1 MARRNRFSNV
11 VLIALHKIML
21 AYPLNYP
28 WSRQCYSSSAV
39 VISGKAPR
47 YDCAERRIAVYIY
60 NMIRVMST
68 VLISE
73 NYSSLLILSLS
84 PT

>member
-28 WSRQCYSSSAV
+28 WSQQCSSAV

-73 NYSSLLILSLS
+73 NYSSLLILS
-84 PT
+84 

>member
-28 WSRQCYSSSAV
+28 WSQQCYSSSAV

-47 YDCAERRIAVYIY
+47 YNCAERRIAVYIY
-60 NMIRVMST
+60 IYIMIRVMST

-73 NYSSLLILSLS
+73 NYSSLLILS
-84 PT
+84 

>member
-1 MARRNRFSNV
+1 MARKNRFSNV

-28 WSRQCYSSSAV
+28 WSQQCYSSCAV

-47 YDCAERRIAVYIY
+47 YNCAKRRIAVCIYIY
-60 NMIRVMST
+60 IYHDKSDVNGIDK
-68 VLISE
+68 
-73 NYSSLLILSLS
+73 
-84 PT
+84 